1 MMEEEKKLDDTLLLL
16 WNTLKND
23 FKEDWLGALEILE
36 LVAIDTNKTDL
47 SDEIRV
53 YLNAQINTYPK
64 FTKLIN
70 DGLKIIDTKL
80 KFE

>member
-1 MMEEEKKLDDTLLLL
+1 MRTDHQRPKCVWGEDPY
-16 WNTLKND
+16 D

-36 LVAIDTNKTDL
+36 LAAVDSNKTAL
-47 SDEIRV
+47 ANEIRI
-53 YLNAQINTYPK
+53 YLNVQINIYPR